1 MKQIWKKFF
10 SGVFAVAMIF
20 GLLCTS
26 AAASIQSS
34 EYLNGY
40 SATITPEPKGF
51 LVVTVDVSGLGPMT
65 AIGAST
71 IYIYESIDNKTFSRV
86 ATYES
91 SVYPQMMGSGT
102 QYYEDAVTYLGKP
115 GRYYYASVWVYAAN
129 EKGSDEKNYTTSSVR
144 AIA

>member
-1 MKQIWKKFF
+1 
-10 SGVFAVAMIF
+10 
-20 GLLCTS
+20 
-26 AAASIQSS
+26 
-34 EYLNGY
+34 
-40 SATITPEPKGF
+40 
-51 LVVTVDVSGLGPMT
+51 MT

-71 IYIYESIDNKTFSRV
+71 IYIYESVDNKNFSRV

-102 QYYEDAVTYLGKP
+102 YYYEDAVTYLGKP

-129 EKGSDEKNYTTSSVR
+129 ENGSDEKNYMTASER